1 MQIELTKNAYLFIY
15 LFKIVFFKWVT
26 LVCSFQV
33 IFSRFSLFM
42 ERNNLVG
49 FLISAALPLSQL
61 AVRLPL
67 NPFLFFIYLLF
78 FIYMMLSLIGISS
91 CGVAT
96 YDRL

>member
-1 MQIELTKNAYLFIY
+1 MQIELTKNAY

-42 ERNNLVG
+42 ERNKLVG
-49 FLISAALPLSQL
+49 FLISATLPLSQL
-61 AVRLPL
+61 TVRLPL
-67 NPFLFFIYLLF
+67 NPFLFFIYL

-96 YDRL
+96 YDRF